1 MRKWLFALFA
11 TVFIAGLAPFD
22 AEARRLGGGKPV
34 GTQRQALPEKPAT
47 APAAAPTQ
55 QAAPAA
61 AAAGTAAAA
70 AKPGMGRWLAPLA
83 GLAAGLGLA
92 YLLGDQLGSFVMAL
106 LIGVLLIAAVMFLV
120 RRFAKPREQAAGP
133 QGMRY
138 ATIGNETVAAPP
150 PSQATG
156 GAAEPSFRAQFARR
170 IPEGFNADAFVREAK
185 KSFIALQA
193 ANDRG
198 EAASIRDFVTDE
210 MYEHLKADIDARGGA
225 SQQTDV
231 VTLDGELLEVVTEGD
246 MHWASVRFSGTLR
259 EEAGTAPQPFAEV
272 WNLQKSARGDSGW
285 LLAGIQQVQ

>member
-1 MRKWLFALFA
+1 MKKWLFALFA
-11 TVFIAGLAPFD
+11 SVFIAGLAPFD

-34 GTQRQALPEKPAT
+34 GTQRQAMPDKPAT
-47 APAAAPTQ
+47 APAAAPA

-61 AAAGTAAAA
+61 GAAATA

-92 YLLGDQLGSFVMAL
+92 YLLGDQLGSVVTAL
-106 LIGVLLIAAVMFLV
+106 LFGVLALVAVMMLMRLF
-120 RRFAKPREQAAGP
+120 RKPAQQAAP
-133 QGMRY
+133 QGMQY
-138 ATIGNETVAAPP
+138 AGIGNETVAAPP

-156 GAAEPSFRAQFARR
+156 GPAEPSFRAQFARR

-198 EAASIRDFVTDE
+198 DADSIRDFVTDE
-210 MYEHLKADIDARGGA
+210 MFQHLKADIDARAAAG
-225 SQQTDV
+225 QQTDV
-231 VTLDGELLEVVTEGD
+231 VTLNGELLEVVTEGGT
-246 MHWASVRFSGTLR
+246 HWASVRFSGTLR
-259 EEAGTAPQPFAEV
+259 EDTGAAPQAFEEI
-272 WNLQKSARGDSGW
+272 WNLQKSAQGDSGW

>member
-1 MRKWLFALFA
+1 MTKWICAVFAFA
-11 TVFIAGLAPFD
+11 FVAALAPFD
-22 AEARRLGGGKPV
+22 AEARRLGGGKPL
-34 GTQRQALPEKPAT
+34 GAQRQALPDKPVT
-47 APAAAPTQ
+47 PPAAAPTQ

-61 AAAGTAAAA
+61 AGAAAA
-70 AKPGMGRWLAPLA
+70 AKPGMGRWFAPLA

-106 LIGVLLIAAVMFLV
+106 LLGVLLIAAVMLLM

-133 QGMRY
+133 QGLRY

-170 IPEGFNADAFVREAK
+170 IPEGFNVDAFLREAK
-185 KSFIALQA
+185 KSFVALQA

-198 EAASIRDFVTDE
+198 EAGAIRDFVTDE
-210 MYEHLKADIDARGGA
+210 MFEHLSSDISGRGGA
-225 SQQTDV
+225 GQQTDV
-231 VTLDGELLEVVTEGD
+231 VTLNAELLEVVTEGE
-246 MHWASVRFSGTLR
+246 MHWASVRFSGMLR
-259 EEAGTAPQPFAEV
+259 EAAGSAPEQFAEI
-272 WNLQKSARGDSGW
+272 WNLQKAARGGSGW

>member
-1 MRKWLFALFA
+1 MKKWLFALFA

-34 GTQRQALPEKPAT
+34 GTQRQAMPDKPAT
-47 APAAAPTQ
+47 APTAAPAQ

-61 AAAGTAAAA
+61 GAAAAA

-92 YLLGDQLGSFVMAL
+92 YLLGDQLGSVVTAL
-106 LIGVLLIAAVMFLV
+106 LFGVLAIAVVMMLM
-120 RRFAKPREQAAGP
+120 RLFAKSRPQTAP
-133 QGMRY
+133 QGMQY
-138 ATIGNETVAAPP
+138 AGVGNETVAAPP

-156 GAAEPSFRAQFARR
+156 GPAEPSFRAQFARR

-198 EAASIRDFVTDE
+198 DADSIRDFVTDE
-210 MYEHLKADIDARGGA
+210 MFQHLKADIDARAAAG
-225 SQQTDV
+225 QQTDV
-231 VTLDGELLEVVTEGD
+231 VTLNAELLEVVTEGGT
-246 MHWASVRFSGTLR
+246 HWASVRFSGMLR
-259 EEAGTAPQPFAEV
+259 EDTGAAPQAFEEI
-272 WNLQKSARGDSGW
+272 WNLQKSAQGDSGW
-285 LLAGIQQVQ
+285 LLAGIQQVS

>member
-1 MRKWLFALFA
+1 MTKWICSVFAFALVA
-11 TVFIAGLAPFD
+11 ALTPFD
-22 AEARRLGGGKPV
+22 AEARRLGGGKPI
-34 GTQRQALPEKPAT
+34 GAQRQALPDKPAT
-47 APAAAPTQ
+47 AAPAQ

-61 AAAGTAAAA
+61 AAAGTAAA

-92 YLLGDQLGSFVMAL
+92 YLLGDQLGTVVMAL
-106 LIGVLLIAAVMFLV
+106 LFGILAIVVVSFLLRL
-120 RRFAKPREQAAGP
+120 FARQRPQTAP
-133 QGMRY
+133 QGLRY

-170 IPEGFNADAFVREAK
+170 IPEGFNADAFAREAK

-198 EAASIRDFVTDE
+198 DVDAIRDFVTDE
-210 MYEHLKADIDARGGA
+210 MFEHLKADIAGRGGA
-225 SQQTDV
+225 GQETDV
-231 VTLDGELLEVVTEGD
+231 VTLNAELLEVVTEGD
-246 MHWASVRFSGTLR
+246 MHWASVRFSGMLR
-259 EEAGTAPQPFAEV
+259 EAAGGAPEQFAEI